1 MPKSPFDKYVY
12 GLVKSGG
19 KRINAYLCPESYAAL
34 EKITKGNFKNQSK
47 AIRAALIHYATQSQE
62 KPR

>member
-12 GLVKSGG
+12 DLVKSGG
-19 KRINAYLCPESYAAL
+19 GRVNAYLCPESYAAL
-34 EKITKGNFKNQSK
+34 EKITKGNYKKRSK

-62 KPR
+62 KSK